1 MKRRWALGVV
11 AVLLGSLA
19 AVNGVA
25 WMHARA
31 LTTFVE
37 GGTRTPNPEDLSAAQ
52 KLKVLLFGARIP
64 KPNSEDRLPN
74 YVGELATT
82 QTTSETSNGQ
92 CFLFHGYAGSRDQIA
107 PTASVLGDWRC
118 HTYQVDFRGHGDSP
132 GHHTSV
138 GWREAEDVVE
148 VVNAARDEGPVILY
162 GFSMGAAAILR
173 AAGPLGLEAD
183 AIIVEGC
190 FGRFETTLR
199 SRFATMG
206 LPSSPGAELLM
217 FWGGRRVGF
226 DARAHNPQQYI
237 AQVDAPV
244 LVLHGAEDPRVT
256 SAEAQAL
263 GEHGELVVTEGLGH
277 QQLAEADRAAFRA
290 ILGPFLNEHLGY

>member
-1 MKRRWALGVV
+1 MKRRWALGV
-11 AVLLGSLA
+11 AAALLGSLT

-37 GGTRTPNPEDLSAAQ
+37 GGARTPNPEDLSTAQ
-52 KLKVLLFGARIP
+52 KLRVLLFGARIP
-64 KPNSEDRLPN
+64 KPTSADALPN

-107 PTASVLGDWRC
+107 PTASVLGDTRC
-118 HTYQVDFRGHGDSP
+118 HLYQVDFRGHGDSP
-132 GHHTSV
+132 GNQTSV
-138 GWREAEDVVE
+138 GWHEAEDVVE
-148 VVNAARDEGPVILY
+148 VVNAAREEGPVILY

-173 AAGPLGLEAD
+173 AAGPLGLKAD

-199 SRFATMG
+199 TRFATMG

-217 FWGGRRVGF
+217 FWGGRRAGF
-226 DARAHNPQQYI
+226 DARAHNPEAFIQE
-237 AQVDAPV
+237 VDAPV

-256 SAEAQAL
+256 QAEAQAL
-263 GEHGELVVTEGLGH
+263 GAHGELVITEGLGH
-277 QQLAEADRAAFRA
+277 QQLAEADPEAFRA
-290 ILGPFLNEHLGY
+290 IVGPFLTKHLGY